1 MNTSLS
7 PYTKNYRVKVREFPR
22 FTDLRN
28 MLGLLYYIQGEYR
41 PALEQFDRALSINP
55 LYEEAAVNRAF
66 SLEALGRKEKA
77 VKSLKELIRRKRKV
91 THWVFLAIS
100 ILSFHSGDIL
110 SALKNARIAYSM
122 SPSNIYALLISVVC
136 LHAAGSG
143 KEAAALLKTAQKKY
157 SAMMRSLGPVC
168 RPKED
173 PLFISIDDLYGKYL
187 RNPFIGDLFVRISEE
202 LEKSNKD
209 KKSFE
214 MMRGIAGAGL
224 ASSRL
229 LYFAALAALR
239 KGLKKNAEDL
249 CRKAYEQDRHN
260 AYPAI
265 QLFLLYGEKKQWV
278 RAEKILKAALK
289 ENPDYADLH
298 NYLGM
303 FYGDMGRRSLSLK
316 EFAAAVK
323 INPYYMDALY
333 NLAQAFEDAG
343 EMTRSFGIYMKIS
356 SIRRISDSMLE
367 KMKDIC
373 SGMPPSARSVLK
385 RKMTALLKKKP
396 QGADG
401 LKKVYRSL
409 FSASPA

>member
-1 MNTSLS
+1 MSTSLS

-22 FTDLRN
+22 FADLRN
-28 MLGLLYYIQGEYR
+28 MLGLLYYIQGKYR

-66 SLEALGRKEKA
+66 SLEALGRKDKA
-77 VKSLKELIRRKRKV
+77 IKSLKELIRRKRKV
-91 THWVFLAIS
+91 THWVFLAVS

-110 SALKNARIAYSM
+110 SALKNARIAYRM
-122 SPSNIYALLISVVC
+122 SPSNIYALLVSVIC
-136 LHAAGSG
+136 RHAAGRG
-143 KEAAALLKTAQKKY
+143 KEAAALLKTTQKKY
-157 SAMMRSLGPVC
+157 FSIMRSLEPVC
-168 RPKED
+168 RPGKN
-173 PLFISIDDLYGKYL
+173 PCFSSIDDLYGKYL
-187 RNPFIGDLFVRISEE
+187 RDPFIGDLFVRISEE

-214 MMRGIAGAGL
+214 MMRGLAGAGL

-229 LYFAALAALR
+229 LYFAALSALR

-249 CRKAYEQDRHN
+249 CRMAYEQDRHN

-265 QLFLLYGEKKQWV
+265 QLFLLYGEKKQWA

-289 ENPDYADLH
+289 ENPGYADLH

-316 EFAAAVK
+316 EFASAVK

-343 EMTRSFGIYMKIS
+343 EMTRSFDIYLKIS
-356 SIRRISDSMLE
+356 SIRRISESMME
-367 KMKDIC
+367 KMKGIC
-373 SGMPPSARSVLK
+373 AKMPPSARSALK
-385 RKMTALLKKKP
+385 RKMAALIRKKP
-396 QGADG
+396 QGAG
-401 LKKVYRSL
+401 GPKEVYRSL
-409 FSASPA
+409 FSAGPA